1 MRKLIF
7 GAGIILTALIGSGA
21 NAMPVGNPSAPAA
34 SVVHNVD
41 YACGRGFRL
50 SPRGYCRPVG
60 PPRHYEQRWDRR
72 DRWHDRREW
81 RDRRDHR
88 EWRSHRDRRDR
99 W

>member
-34 SVVHNVD
+34 PVVHDVD